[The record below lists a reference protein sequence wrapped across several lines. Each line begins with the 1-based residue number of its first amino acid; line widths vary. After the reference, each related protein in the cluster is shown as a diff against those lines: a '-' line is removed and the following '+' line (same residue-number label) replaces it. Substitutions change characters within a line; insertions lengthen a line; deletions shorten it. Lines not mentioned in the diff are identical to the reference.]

1 MPKWFPLDTVTLER
15 EGWPAPNG
23 VGAERAMR
31 GPKMNVRE
39 QVLGWDP
46 QRSLDYRLMEG
57 APISCHQGRVE
68 LKPVAWRHG
77 THLEHPVSREDSGHV
92 GNRASGHG
100 QDARRRVAAAQE
112 TGRVRLIRP
121 G

>member
-1 MPKWFPLDTVTLER
+1 MPKWFPLDTVTLQR

-39 QVLGWDP
+39 QVLGWDS
-46 QRSLDYRLMEG
+46 QRSLDYRLLQG

-68 LKPVAWRHG
+68 LKPVAGDELTYDRCATTLSRHMQIKPPRQ
-77 THLEHPVSREDSGHV
+77 HL
-92 GNRASGHG
+92 
-100 QDARRRVAAAQE
+100 
-112 TGRVRLIRP
+112 
-121 G
+121 

>member
-15 EGWPAPNG
+15 EGRPAPNG

-68 LKPVAWRHG
+68 LKPVAGG
-77 THLEHPVSREDSGHV
+77 TELTWSIRYRAKIPGTSGIV
-92 GNRASGHG
+92 ARAMDKMLGDALPRLKKLAESG
-100 QDARRRVAAAQE
+100 
-112 TGRVRLIRP
+112 
-121 G
+121 